1 MAFPLNLI
9 SGQNPGW
16 VFLIELFI
24 SWFITPGLPWL
35 IGYVFESRAMS
46 LNPKHQFMAFFP
58 GDLLLGLTSAGLA
71 AYATNVTSAGW
82 YTSVPWAAVVLVG
95 AAVVGWLVRRGEN
108 VSKLY
113 PSRAFHSPTKVYHDF
128 VVYVGYGYVLVEM
141 FVTVLFAALSWWL
154 ILVAVPAMV
163 WGLLL
168 AVDYKNRFRKA
179 PYAHTANWQPRWQ
192 RLHS

>member
-16 VFLIELFI
+16 VFLIVLFI

-95 AAVVGWLVRRGEN
+95 STWRKCFEALPVAGLSFADKGLSRLCRVCWLRLRTRRDVRDCPIRG
-108 VSKLY
+108 
-113 PSRAFHSPTKVYHDF
+113 
-128 VVYVGYGYVLVEM
+128 VE
-141 FVTVLFAALSWWL
+141 
-154 ILVAVPAMV
+154 LVADSGGRPCHGVGTVASCRLQESVPQGTV
-163 WGLLL
+163 RPHCQL
-168 AVDYKNRFRKA
+168 AATLATIAFMIRE
-179 PYAHTANWQPRWQ
+179 TA
-192 RLHS
+192 S